1 MDTLNRNLKKYFLA
15 ARKKKLRMTYSTLTY
30 TTKEGIALITL
41 NRPDQLNAVNSLMS
55 KELPLAWQ
63 EFNADDSAIVAILT
77 GSGEK
82 SFCTGADL
90 ADLPDMD
97 GEAGLATI
105 NSIKWTSLQNNI
117 STWF

>member
-1 MDTLNRNLKKYFLA
+1 
-15 ARKKKLRMTYSTLTY
+15 MTYSTLTY

-41 NRPDQLNAVNSLMS
+41 NRQDQLNAVNSLMS

-105 NSIKWTSLQNNI
+105 NSIKWTSYRIIYGNQL
-117 STWF
+117 FVL